1 MAGPQRSSGPAIC
14 KANTQVYQMP
24 ALFLK
29 DSNQFLAELSDAD
42 LAHMVNLME
51 EESSKD
57 TDYFIDL
64 ATVDILE
71 EAGASAAMVE
81 MLRGA
86 VGDSDG
92 IDIAWEST

>member
-1 MAGPQRSSGPAIC
+1 MAGPQRSSGPAIR

-64 ATVDILE
+64 GTVDLLKS
-71 EAGASAAMVE
+71 AGASEAVTSALE
-81 MLRGA
+81 SAIGA
-86 VGDSDG
+86 SEG
-92 IDIAWEST
+92 IDVVWR

>member
-1 MAGPQRSSGPAIC
+1 
-14 KANTQVYQMP
+14 MP

-29 DSNQFLAELSDAD
+29 DNNQFLAELTDAD
-42 LAHMVNLME
+42 LAHMVNVME

-64 ATVDILE
+64 DTVD
-71 EAGASAAMVE
+71 

-86 VGDSDG
+86 GASDAVTAALESAIGDSEG
-92 IDIAWEST
+92 IDVVWR